1 MDGAFAQAGGAPA
14 AMAGPGRRNVEGEVV
29 RARCPGPVVDRVR
42 AGELSGADEW
52 WNAMRKQ
59 HGGGSAQVFRITG
72 ARTGLQ
78 EDVRGRQRRYVISMS
93 IRTASVLLAVALWN
107 VERYVAIVAL
117 VLGAVLPYIAVVIA
131 NAGRENAPGL
141 PSTFVTVPM
150 KPMIT
155 APRTAEDGFAESV
168 PEDVAGESAAG
179 TARESR
185 DGA

>member
-1 MDGAFAQAGGAPA
+1 
-14 AMAGPGRRNVEGEVV
+14 
-29 RARCPGPVVDRVR
+29 
-42 AGELSGADEW
+42 
-52 WNAMRKQ
+52 MRKQ
-59 HGGGSAQVFRITG
+59 HGGGGAQVFRITG

-78 EDVRGRQRRYVISMS
+78 EDVRGRQRRYVISMT

-141 PSTFVTVPM
+141 PSTFVTVPA

-155 APRTAEDGFAESV
+155 SPRTAEDGSAESV
-168 PEDVAGESAAG
+168 PEDVAGEPAAG
-179 TARESR
+179 AARESR
-185 DGA
+185 DGT